1 MYVTIDCDNLRFLRK
16 HPDVLLLSNLAWI
29 ETPHISISIQPCD
42 SPSFLSSFTDLELK
56 MLYRNTTGQDQ
67 RFYGDA
73 LRAVFMELVQGMP
86 LFVGTASEVER
97 QAALIPID
105 NDVPYLYIAG
115 ASKPARQ
122 ADLFELPYHTS
133 PSLPSEPATASLGK
147 RAASILYPNAQ
158 TQAAQYAAQVAEQRS
173 TPATPQAK
181 SAPRVAGTPRAGGV
195 RDTVW
200 SVADAMWELEG
211 KPTERTLV
219 LALRKRV
226 MLVLEE
232 EHAVK
237 RTSSSNELGNWQK
250 NRIV

>member
-16 HPDVLLLSNLAWI
+16 HPDVLLLCNLAWI
-29 ETPHISISIQPCD
+29 ETPHISINIQPCD
-42 SPSFLSSFTDLELK
+42 SPNFLSSFTDLELK

-86 LFVGTASEVER
+86 LFIGTASEVER

-115 ASKPARQ
+115 AGKPARQ

-147 RAASILYPNAQ
+147 RAAATLYPNAQ
-158 TQAAQYAAQVAEQRS
+158 TQAAQYAAQVAERLS
-173 TPATPQAK
+173 TPATPQVK
-181 SAPRVAGTPRAGGV
+181 RAPRVAGTPRAGGV
-195 RDTVW
+195 RDMVW

-211 KPTERTLV
+211 KPTDRALV

-250 NRIV
+250 NRVV